1 MKVSELLEKKLE
13 FKTSKKPIHGII
25 QSKQL
30 NHLGTG
36 VTAIAYEH
44 KKRPN
49 TVIKT
54 IQLIDKTDVTF
65 AFVRLCINN
74 KQNPFLPKIYAA
86 KVYNVKQMDDDER
99 EQLYQLMDPE
109 DTPPDQGKYVM
120 VVVMEKLYPIH
131 NAANRAVATQLL
143 QQLNIVPTDPA
154 EIPQNLAGV
163 RDPLSI
169 TNRKFANPFKRQELK
184 QGSSNVQFKQA
195 LRLLEPLFK
204 YSEADLHKKNIM
216 LRMTN
221 DGPHLVLVD
230 PVITG

>member
-13 FKTSKKPIHGII
+13 FKTSQKPIHGMI

-54 IQLIDKTDVTF
+54 IQLLNKEDPTF
-65 AFVRLCINN
+65 AFVRLCMNN
-74 KQNPFLPKIYAA
+74 KENPFLPKIYAA
-86 KVYNVKQMDDDER
+86 KVYNIQRMDPDER
-99 EQLYQLMDPE
+99 EQLYQMMDPE
-109 DTPPDQGKYVM
+109 DSPPEEGQFVM
-120 VVVMEKLYPIH
+120 IIVMEKLYPIH

-143 QQLNIVPTDPA
+143 QQLQVVPSNPD
-154 EIPQNLAGV
+154 EIPPNLVGV

-184 QGSSNVQFKQA
+184 QSSSNRQFKQA

-204 YSEADLHKKNIM
+204 YGEPDLHKKNIM
-216 LRMTN
+216 LRQTTN
-221 DGPHLVLVD
+221 GPELVLVD
-230 PVITG
+230 PIVTA